1 MLKPFGDRVVAV
13 EKKAAE
19 KTASGIFLPAGEIRE
34 KTLLAEIR
42 EIGQEVKNV
51 RVGDDVIFREYA
63 TVEVK
68 VDGEKFLIAKEED
81 VLAKVEK

>member
-19 KTASGIFLPAGEIRE
+19 KTASGIFLPAGEKIRE

-42 EIGQEVKNV
+42 EIGQEVKK
-51 RVGDDVIFREYA
+51 RPCWRRCDFSRICSS
-63 TVEVK
+63 
-68 VDGEKFLIAKEED
+68 
-81 VLAKVEK
+81 

>member
-1 MLKPFGDRVVAV
+1 M
-13 EKKAAE
+13 
-19 KTASGIFLPAGEIRE
+19 
-34 KTLLAEIR
+34 AEIR